1 MTATEPVSGD
11 EDRTSRFLTA
21 ADPLRGLIVPMV
33 LLLSI
38 AVVVIIAISWFA
50 AERLDHETENRDVAL
65 ARTAL
70 ATEAERLGFLA
81 KDLSFWDEAIERL
94 VILGDEEWADDN
106 VGSYA
111 YETSRVGLVIVMT
124 ALGQTRLLF
133 RDGKPYRGKA
143 QEFLSPDMLEFLTRR
158 ANAAPMEE
166 PEPVVSYAVIGGQV
180 HTLAASAFT
189 PESGVEV
196 VTQRRTRPILIL
208 ASALDTAFLEQISD
222 AFLLEDLAVSLALPD
237 EARVYAPI
245 SARDE
250 WATAYLTWDPSR
262 PGTRLRQDLLV
273 PVVISL
279 LAIALLGLLYARRLA
294 RARRESEAISMALER
309 ERELR
314 DLKSRFISTV
324 SHEMRTPLATIQAAT
339 DLLDHFGNR
348 MTAEERQK
356 EMDTIRGRVAAID
369 DLLGE
374 ALLLEKGETRQSVPE
389 DLDLAALIRAQWQNN
404 LPSEGRALELTDER
418 TNPATVRFDRR
429 TLNQIIGN
437 LLQNAL
443 KYSSA
448 ETTVAVRLAET
459 VDRLVIAVTDHG
471 IGIPQKDLA
480 HVREPFS
487 RGGNVA
493 DVGGV
498 GFGLSIVDRAIAL
511 LGGSFSIES
520 REGEG
525 TTVTVLLPLPARKE
539 PSR

>member
-1 MTATEPVSGD
+1 MTTTEPVTGD
-11 EDRTSRFLTA
+11 DYQTSQLLTA

-94 VILGDEEWADDN
+94 AIMGDQEWADDN
-106 VGSYA
+106 VGKYA
-111 YETSRVGLVIVMT
+111 YENSRVNLVIVMSV
-124 ALGQTRLLF
+124 LGQTRLLYK
-133 RDGKPYRGKA
+133 DGLRYQGKA
-143 QEFLSPDMLEFLTRR
+143 RDFLSPDMLDFLIRM

-166 PEPVVSYAVIGGQV
+166 PEPIVRYAVIGGQV
-180 HTLAASAFT
+180 HTIAASAFT
-189 PESGVEV
+189 PASGEEVE
-196 VTQRRTRPILIL
+196 TPRRPRPVLII
-208 ASALDTAFLEQISD
+208 ASAMDAAFLEQISD
-222 AFLLEDLAVSLALPD
+222 AFLLEDLAVSLVLPD

-279 LAIALLGLLYARRLA
+279 LAIALLGLLYTRRLA
-294 RARRESEAISMALER
+294 RARREAEAISMALER

-374 ALLLEKGETRQSVPE
+374 ALLLEKGETRHPVPE
-389 DLDLAALIRAQWQNN
+389 DLDLGTLIRAHWRHN
-404 LPSEGRALELTDER
+404 LPSEGRTLELTDER
-418 TNPATVRFDRR
+418 PTAAMVRFDRR

-443 KYSSA
+443 KYSA
-448 ETTVAVRLAET
+448 ADTAVAVRLAET
-459 VDRLVIAVTDHG
+459 DDRLVIVVTDHG

-525 TTVTVLLPLPARKE
+525 TTVTVRLPLPAKRE

>member
-11 EDRTSRFLTA
+11 EDKATRLLTA

-70 ATEAERLGFLA
+70 STESERLGFLA
-81 KDLSFWDEAIERL
+81 KDLSFWDEAIKRL

-111 YETSRVGLVIVMT
+111 YETSRVNLVIVISV
-124 ALGQTRLLF
+124 LGQTRLIF
-133 RDGKPYRGKA
+133 KDGQVYRGKA
-143 QEFLSPDMLEFLTRR
+143 QDFLTPALLEVLIRG

-166 PEPVVSYAVIGGQV
+166 PEAIVRYAVIGGQV
-180 HTLAASAFT
+180 HTIAASAFT
-189 PESGVEV
+189 PEHTLVANP
-196 VTQRRTRPILIL
+196 QRAARPVLVL
-208 ASALDTAFLEQISD
+208 ASPMDDAFIANLSE
-222 AFLLEDLAVSLALPD
+222 AFLLEELAVSLALPD
-237 EARVYAPI
+237 DARVYAPI

-262 PGTRLRQDLLV
+262 PGTRLRQDLLA
-273 PVVISL
+273 PVVVSL
-279 LAIALLGLLYARRLA
+279 LAIALLGLLYTRRLA
-294 RARRESEAISMALER
+294 RARREAEAISMALER

-339 DLLDHFGNR
+339 DLLDHFGDR
-348 MTAEERQK
+348 MTTEERQK

-389 DLDLAALIRAQWQNN
+389 DLDLAALIRAHWQNN

-418 TNPATVRFDRR
+418 PTAATVRFDRR
-429 TLNQIIGN
+429 ILNQIIGN

-448 ETTVAVRLAET
+448 DAAVAVRLAVT
-459 VDRLVIAVTDHG
+459 DDRLVIAVTDHG

-525 TTVTVLLPLPARKE
+525 TTVTVLLPLPAQRE

>member
-1 MTATEPVSGD
+1 MNPIESKAGPEA
-11 EDRTSRFLTA
+11 ETSPFLTA

-81 KDLSFWDEAIERL
+81 KDLSYWDEAIERL
-94 VILGDEEWADDN
+94 VIAGDLDWADAN

-111 YETSRVGLVIVMT
+111 YENSRVNLVIVMSV
-124 ALGQTRLLF
+124 LGKTRLLF
-133 RDGKPYRGKA
+133 KDGQIYDGKV
-143 QEFLSPDMLEFLTRR
+143 QDFLAPAMLDFLTRT
-158 ANAAPMEE
+158 ANAAPMGE
-166 PEPVVSYAVIGGQV
+166 PEPVVRYAVIGGQV
-180 HTLAASAFT
+180 HTIAASAFT
-189 PESGVEV
+189 PELDSDGPLK
-196 VTQRRTRPILIL
+196 RSPRPILIIASVMDEGFL
-208 ASALDTAFLEQISD
+208 AGIAD

-237 EARVYAPI
+237 AARVYAPI

-250 WATAYLTWDPSR
+250 WATAYLTWNPSR
-262 PGTRLRQDLLV
+262 PGTRLRQDLLI
-273 PVVISL
+273 PVVVSL
-279 LAIALLGLLYARRLA
+279 LAIALLGLLYTRRLA
-294 RARRESEAISMALER
+294 RARREAEAISMALER

-374 ALLLEKGETRQSVPE
+374 ALLLEKGETRQPAPE
-389 DLDLAALIRAQWQNN
+389 DIDLPAMIRAHWQNN
-404 LPSEGRALELTDER
+404 LPSEGRALELVDER
-418 TNPATVRFDRR
+418 PVAATVRFDRR
-429 TLNQIIGN
+429 TLSQIIGN

-443 KYSSA
+443 KYSAADS
-448 ETTVAVRLAET
+448 TVAVRILEED
-459 VDRLVIAVTDHG
+459 DRLVITVTDHG

-511 LGGSFSIES
+511 LGGSLNLVST
-520 REGEG
+520 EGEG
-525 TTVTVLLPLPARKE
+525 TIVTVSLPLPVNRE
-539 PSR
+539 LSR